1 MHVYL
6 LFEKTIPSPFIER
19 SVSYVIQH
27 LKTLSDSEQ
36 EPFFDHLFIKFHENM
51 NIPRCAQHDQTKS
64 GIVCLYFY
72 ALIYKEYSPLL
83 YRTLK
88 SIELFKY
95 EVHTEVINYNKIRD
109 RVKSKRF
116 I

>member
-36 EPFFDHLFIKFHENM
+36 EPFFDHLFIIFHEIM
-51 NIPRCAQHDQTKS
+51 NIPRCSPDDNTKS

-72 ALIYKEYSPLL
+72 ALIYKAYRPLL

>member
-1 MHVYL
+1 MHDYL

-27 LKTLSDSEQ
+27 LKTLSDSEL

-51 NIPRCAQHDQTKS
+51 NIPRCAQHDKTKS

-88 SIELFKY
+88 SIKLFKY
-95 EVHTEVINYNKIRD
+95 EVHTEVVNYNKIRD
-109 RVKSKRF
+109 RVKSERF
-116 I
+116 T